1 MAEVNLEIVS
11 PEKLILSE
19 AVTSVTVPGQDGY
32 FTVMG
37 DHAPVMAVLKP
48 GFVTVHGEGGK
59 DDSYYIEGGFAD
71 VSPTGLT
78 VLADSARPI
87 ADYDHAEIEE
97 QIKRAEEALAAASS
111 NEERDAAQTLLD
123 AWKNLVYDATHM
135 GQAVG
140 RI

>member
-1 MAEVNLEIVS
+1 VA
-11 PEKLILSE
+11 
-19 AVTSVTVPGQDGY
+19 SVTVPGQDGY

-37 DHAPVMAVLKP
+37 DHAPVMVVLKP

-59 DDSYYIEGGFAD
+59 DDSYYVEGGFAD
-71 VSPTGLT
+71 VSPTRLT
-78 VLADSARPI
+78 ILADSARPI
-87 ADYDHAEIEE
+87 ADYDHSEIEA
-97 QIKRAEEALAAASS
+97 QIKRAEENLASAESH
-111 NEERDAAQTLLD
+111 EDRDAAQTLLD